1 MFRSQPTTEYVS
13 IALSDVST
21 SKLVSDRSSQFDDL
35 QPPPPPRSVAE
46 SRWGIGWRTLTSILF
61 FYVLA
66 LLIAIAHLVIYL
78 KLDGRLTHGDGLP
91 SQTYIASVS
100 TFLVNAFGA
109 SLVVALGFAFT
120 QCLWRLYRTQPMTV
134 RNVETLYSLRW
145 SPSLLLDWTAWTAAP
160 FMCLLASTMLFLA
173 IARIFPP
180 GALTIVPRDL
190 INSTNRAVP
199 TFRSDFVGNT
209 SGVDAAAH
217 AFASYTV
224 TTSIWRYV
232 APHSILRR
240 IAYVALSTGEV
251 LPSQSPCG
259 PNCTYHLVF
268 EGPYFKCN
276 NFTDII
282 SEENYAY
289 FESYPI
295 YKYFSAGYVPD
306 TRADP
311 PPWLVSDNAEN
322 PRKSVV
328 AFPDFTMNMTSPIG
342 KSGADAL
349 NLVSKTHHLKCQLA
363 AVTYEVDVKYRNGIR
378 SLSRSLRDD
387 IRLLSGLY
395 TPYAQ
400 PPSRLNETYNATDWS
415 KEELGNFRVM
425 NLLALMDSVA
435 KALEGSYPMV
445 SSFDRSDK
453 TEESIKLTNGTKLRY
468 RPSGKQFNLNSIGT
482 LEPNGTIVANTL
494 FNKNR
499 DKFDVLSAEPDFEI
513 SAKILNDALA
523 NVTISALHAFQWW
536 NTTANVTIS
545 TSRNFYS
552 FSNPLNF
559 YVPYGVALLVVLP
572 FLVWGIVA
580 LKRNGVSAME
590 GSFLQ
595 AVMTTTASQ
604 RLNEA
609 AAAGCLGGEGNIPGH
624 LKERRILFG
633 ELVGYSQDEPVRR
646 AGFGFEDEVA
656 PLRKGARYGAEVK

>member
-1 MFRSQPTTEYVS
+1 MFRSQKQQPTEYVS
-13 IALSDVST
+13 IALSDAST
-21 SKLVSDRSSQFDDL
+21 SKLVSDRSPQFDGL
-35 QPPPPPRSVAE
+35 PPPPRSVAE

-120 QCLWRLYRTQPMTV
+120 QCLWHLYRTQPMTV
-134 RNVETLYSLRW
+134 RNAETLYSLRW
-145 SPSLLLDWTAWTAAP
+145 SPSLLLDWTAWAAAP

-190 INSTNRAVP
+190 VNSTNRAVP
-199 TFRSDFVGNT
+199 TFKSDFVGNT
-209 SGVDAAAH
+209 SRVDAAAH

-224 TTSIWRYV
+224 TTSIWRFV

-240 IAYVALSTGEV
+240 IAYAALSTGEV

-282 SEENYAY
+282 SEGNYVS
-289 FESYPI
+289 FEGYPL

-306 TRADP
+306 TRGNP
-311 PPWLVSDNAEN
+311 PPRLVSDNAKD
-322 PRKSVV
+322 PGKSVV
-328 AFPDFTMNMTSPIG
+328 AFPDFTMNLTSPIG
-342 KSGADAL
+342 KDSADTL
-349 NLVSKTHHLKCQLA
+349 NLVSKTHHLKCQSA
-363 AVTYEVDVKYRNGIR
+363 AVTYEVDVKFRNGIR
-378 SLSRSLRDD
+378 SLSHSIRDD
-387 IRLLSGLY
+387 VRLLSGLY
-395 TPYAQ
+395 TPYTL
-400 PPSRLNETYNATDWS
+400 PPGRYNETYEANKWS

-425 NLLALMDSVA
+425 NLLALTDSVA
-435 KALEGSYPMV
+435 KVLGGSYPMV
-445 SSFDRSDK
+445 SSFDSSNK
-453 TEESIKLTNGTKLRY
+453 TEESIKLTNGTELKY
-468 RPSGKQFNLNSIGT
+468 RPSNKQFTLNYQGS
-482 LEPNGTIVANTL
+482 LDPNGTIIANTH

-499 DKFDVLSAEPDFEI
+499 DRFDILATEPDFEI
-513 SAKILNDALA
+513 SANILNEALA

-536 NTTANVTIS
+536 NTTANVTMS

-572 FLVWGIVA
+572 FLVSGIIA

-609 AAAGCLGGEGNIPGH
+609 AAAGCLGGEENIPGH

-633 ELVGYSQDEPVRR
+633 ELVGYGQGEPVRR
-646 AGFGFEDEVA
+646 AGFGFEDEVV

>member
-1 MFRSQPTTEYVS
+1 MFRSQRSDTEYVS
-13 IALSDVST
+13 IALSDAST
-21 SKLVSDRSSQFDDL
+21 SKLVSDRNSQFDAS
-35 QPPPPPRSVAE
+35 QPPRSVAE
-46 SRWGIGWRTLTSILF
+46 SKWGIGWRTLTSIIF

-66 LLIAIAHLVIYL
+66 LVIAIAHLVMYL

-100 TFLVNAFGA
+100 TFFVNAFGA

-134 RNVETLYSLRW
+134 RNVETLYCLRW
-145 SPSLLLDWTAWTAAP
+145 SPSLLLDWTAWAAAP

-190 INSTNRAVP
+190 VNSTNRAVP
-199 TFRSDFVGNT
+199 TFKSDFVGNT
-209 SGVDAAAH
+209 SRVDSAAH
-217 AFASYTV
+217 LFGSYTV

-240 IAYVALSTGEV
+240 IAYAALSTGEV

-259 PNCTYHLVF
+259 PNCTYHIVF
-268 EGPYFKCN
+268 EGPYFKCE

-282 SEENYAY
+282 SEPNYAS
-289 FESYPI
+289 FEGYPI

-306 TRADP
+306 TRANP
-311 PPWLVSDNAEN
+311 PPRLVSDNAEDAQ
-322 PRKSVV
+322 KSIV
-328 AFPDFTMNMTSPIG
+328 AFPDFTMNLTSPIG
-342 KSGADAL
+342 KDSDDTL
-349 NLVSKTHHLKCQLA
+349 NLVSKTHHLKCQSA
-363 AVTYEVDVKYRNGIR
+363 AVTYELDVKFRNGIR
-378 SLSRSLRDD
+378 SLSHSVRDD
-387 IRLLSGLY
+387 VRLLSSLY
-395 TPYAQ
+395 TPYVV
-400 PPSRLNETYNATDWS
+400 PPGLFNETYAANEWS
-415 KEELGNFRVM
+415 KKELGNFRVM
-425 NLLALMDSVA
+425 NLFSLTDSVA
-435 KALEGSYPMV
+435 KAIGGIYPMV
-445 SSFDRSDK
+445 SSFDSSNK
-453 TEESIKLTNGTKLRY
+453 TEESIELTNGTKLNY
-468 RPSGKQFNLNSIGT
+468 RPSNKQFRLNYYGI
-482 LEPNGTIVANTL
+482 LEPNGTIAANTF

-499 DKFDVLSAEPDFEI
+499 DKFDELSAEPDFEI
-513 SAKILNDALA
+513 SAELLNDALV

-536 NTTANVTIS
+536 NTTANVTMS

-572 FLVWGIVA
+572 FLIWGIIA
-580 LKRNGVSAME
+580 LRQNGVSAME

-633 ELVGYSQDEPVRR
+633 ELLGYGQGELVRR
-646 AGFGFEDEVA
+646 AGFGFEDEVV

>member
-1 MFRSQPTTEYVS
+1 MFRNQRTDTQYVS
-13 IALSDVST
+13 IALSDAST
-21 SKLVSDRSSQFDDL
+21 SKLVTDQNAQFDGL
-35 QPPPPPRSVAE
+35 QPRPVAE
-46 SRWGIGWRTLTSILF
+46 SKWGIGWRTLTSIIF

-66 LLIAIAHLVIYL
+66 LLLAIAHLVLYL

-100 TFLVNAFGA
+100 TFFVNAFGA

-145 SPSLLLDWTAWTAAP
+145 SPSLLLDWKAWAAAP

-190 INSTNRAVP
+190 VNSTNRAVP
-199 TFRSDFVGNT
+199 TFKSDFVGNT
-209 SGVDAAAH
+209 SRVDSAAH
-217 AFASYTV
+217 ALGSYTV

-240 IAYVALSTGEV
+240 IAYASLSTGEV

-268 EGPYFKCN
+268 EGPYFKCEN
-276 NFTDII
+276 YTNII
-282 SEENYAY
+282 SEANYAA
-289 FESYPI
+289 FEGYPI

-306 TRADP
+306 TRANP
-311 PPWLVSDNAEN
+311 PPRLVSDNEKN
-322 PRKSVV
+322 PEKSVV
-328 AFPDFTMNMTSPIG
+328 AFPDFTVNLTSPIG
-342 KSGADAL
+342 KDSDDTL
-349 NLVSKTHHLKCQLA
+349 NLVSKTQQLKCQSA
-363 AVTYEVDVKYRNGIR
+363 AVTYELDVKFRNGIR
-378 SLSRSLRDD
+378 SLSYSLRDD
-387 IRLLSGLY
+387 VRLVSSLY
-395 TPYAQ
+395 TPYVI
-400 PPSRLNETYNATDWS
+400 PPGLFNETYAAADWP
-415 KEELGNFRVM
+415 KEALGNFRVM
-425 NLLALMDSVA
+425 NLLALTDSVA
-435 KALEGSYPMV
+435 KA
-445 SSFDRSDK
+445 
-453 TEESIKLTNGTKLRY
+453 
-468 RPSGKQFNLNSIGT
+468 IG
-482 LEPNGTIVANTL
+482 EPNGTIAANTF

-499 DKFDVLSAEPDFEI
+499 DKFDELSAEPDFEV
-513 SAKILNDALA
+513 SADMLNDALA

-536 NTTANVTIS
+536 NTTANVTMS

-572 FLVWGIVA
+572 FLVWGIIA
-580 LKRNGVSAME
+580 LRQNGVSAME

-609 AAAGCLGGEGNIPGH
+609 AAAGCLGGDGNIPGH

-633 ELVGYSQDEPVRR
+633 ELVGYGQGEPVRR
-646 AGFGFEDEVA
+646 AGFGFEDEVVA
-656 PLRKGARYGAEVK
+656 LRKGARYGAEVK